1 MRSAEIAK
9 HAGITVRT
17 LRHYHAIG
25 LLAEPAR
32 SANGYR
38 DYSAEDLLRVLRI
51 RQLASLGFTLDKIG
65 EMLDDLDAE
74 RADESGEGVVE
85 PVDSDERAS
94 EKRRRGTVDLLDELD
109 EALQAQ
115 IAHLQ
120 GQRELIARLREH
132 GLAADYPERASGALD
147 AMERLADL
155 ANEPGFLGL
164 ALSDADYLAMGIAA
178 HLYTQEELA
187 EIERVF
193 TAIVERDLV
202 DEYREVSVLINGMPA
217 CANEDERVH
226 AVEECLAFLEKLED
240 CFDATNWL
248 RPDKDY
254 EVMLDNA
261 TSGSFNAAQLD
272 VSDRVFAAFARRME
286 CRVRGVASV

>member
-38 DYSAEDLLRVLRI
+38 DYGAEDLLRVLRI

-74 RADESGEGVVE
+74 RSGHADAPTS
-85 PVDSDERAS
+85 AAA
-94 EKRRRGTVDLLDELD
+94 LLDELD

-132 GLAADYPERASGALD
+132 DLAADYPERASGALD
-147 AMERLADL
+147 AMERLAEL

-178 HLYTQEELA
+178 HLYTQDELA

-193 TAIVERDLV
+193 TAIVERGLV
-202 DEYREVSVLINGMPA
+202 DEYCEVSVLINELPA
-217 CANEDERVH
+217 SADGKACDR
-226 AVEECLAFLEKLED
+226 AVAECLAFLEQLED
-240 CFDATNWL
+240 CFDEANWL

-272 VSDRVFAAFARRME
+272 VSNRVFAAFARRME
-286 CRVRGVASV
+286 GRVKDVASA

>member
-51 RQLASLGFTLDKIG
+51 RQLASLGFSLDKIG

-74 RADESGEGVVE
+74 RSGNADAPTS
-85 PVDSDERAS
+85 AAA
-94 EKRRRGTVDLLDELD
+94 LLDDLD

-132 GLAADYPERASGALD
+132 DLAADYPERAAGAL
-147 AMERLADL
+147 ASLERLTREAH
-155 ANEPGFLGL
+155 EPGFLGL
-164 ALSDADYLAMGIAA
+164 VFSEADYLAMGIAA
-178 HLYTQEELA
+178 HLYSQDELA

-193 TAIVERDLV
+193 TAIMDRGLV
-202 DEYREVSVLINGMPA
+202 DEYRAASVLINDLRA
-217 CANEDERVH
+217 DASEAERVH
-226 AVEECLAFLEKLED
+226 VVEACLAFLEKLED
-240 CFDATNWL
+240 CFDVANWL
-248 RPDKDY
+248 RPEKDY
-254 EVMLDNA
+254 EAMLDDA
-261 TSGSFNAAQLD
+261 TSASFNAAQLD

-286 CRVRGVASV
+286 CRVRGVASA

>member
-74 RADESGEGVVE
+74 RSGYADA
-85 PVDSDERAS
+85 PVSTAA
-94 EKRRRGTVDLLDELD
+94 LLDELD
-109 EALQAQ
+109 EALQVQ

-132 GLAADYPERASGALD
+132 DLAADYPERASGALD
-147 AMERLADL
+147 AMERLAEL

-164 ALSDADYLAMGIAA
+164 AFSDADYLAMGIAA
-178 HLYTQEELA
+178 HLYTKDELA

-193 TAIVERDLV
+193 TAIVERGLV
-202 DEYREVSVLINGMPA
+202 DEYCEVSVLINELPA
-217 CANEDERVH
+217 DASEIERIHV
-226 AVEECLAFLEKLED
+226 VEACLAFLEKLED
-240 CFDATNWL
+240 CFDAANWL

-286 CRVRGVASV
+286 GRSKDVASA